1 MWRADARKTES
12 ACRRHIFW
20 YLRQCGRGRRDG
32 LISRLIEDVVYIL
45 YILTRGRLP
54 FPNRKDK
61 RSSLQLSSLEA
72 PLASSPPPYGSRSTH
87 ITMKTS
93 TLIYGITSTIPLIS
107 AFPTRILDQL
117 QQQDPQLLAARTKEF
132 LAKRQAGADS
142 ATAVFEAVPVF
153 DAESQFVD
161 VGPGS
166 GHEWQAPG
174 PNDLRGECPGL
185 YVWIFYL
192 LDHYDDGLID

>member
-1 MWRADARKTES
+1 
-12 ACRRHIFW
+12 
-20 YLRQCGRGRRDG
+20 
-32 LISRLIEDVVYIL
+32 
-45 YILTRGRLP
+45 
-54 FPNRKDK
+54 
-61 RSSLQLSSLEA
+61 
-72 PLASSPPPYGSRSTH
+72 
-87 ITMKTS
+87 MKTS

-117 QQQDPQLLAARTKEF
+117 QQQDPQLLADRTREF

-185 YVWIFYL
+185 YVTYL
-192 LDHYDDGLID
+192 LRRLID